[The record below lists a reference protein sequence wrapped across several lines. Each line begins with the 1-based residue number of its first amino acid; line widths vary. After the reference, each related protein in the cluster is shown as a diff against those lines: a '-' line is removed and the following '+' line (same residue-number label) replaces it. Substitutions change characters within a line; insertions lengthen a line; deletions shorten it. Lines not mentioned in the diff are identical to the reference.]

1 MNGEEFLDSLAWSL
15 LLVAHHSI
23 QIPQTEAEFEPVFRR
38 PLFLLQSHCTFLRQP
53 SQPAPPD
60 FPFTEP
66 MKPKGMTEAQFLD
79 LLQKVLPKATSDT
92 RLASSIFER
101 VAEEVR
107 LVNRLQSF
115 EKFCAQG
122 SLPDLEPATVAQY
135 ETQLNE
141 RFGEGNVTI
150 TPTEKGD
157 AIAVEIAL
165 PDDRKITNRIK
176 VVPPGEAEEEEVKQP
191 FVPFPVALPEDPD
204 LLWILARREDF
215 GPDEAMRAL
224 AKIEEEFW
232 ATKSGQ
238 KAQRDRVEKTFAE
251 FISRVPAAMLADSGM
266 KRHYKEP
273 EPRKTLQRLTG
284 GQAAK
289 AAPTNADIAAPLD
302 DEK

>member
-1 MNGEEFLDSLAWSL
+1 
-15 LLVAHHSI
+15 
-23 QIPQTEAEFEPVFRR
+23 
-38 PLFLLQSHCTFLRQP
+38 
-53 SQPAPPD
+53 
-60 FPFTEP
+60 

-79 LLQKVLPKATSDT
+79 LLHKVLPKATTDT
-92 RLASSIFER
+92 RLASAIYER

-107 LVNRLQSF
+107 LVNSLQSF

-135 ETQLNE
+135 ETQLTE
-141 RFGEGNVTI
+141 RFGEGNVTV
-150 TPTEKGD
+150 TPTESGD

-165 PDDRKITNRIK
+165 PDDRKVTNRIK
-176 VVPPGEAEEEEVKQP
+176 IVPPGEAEEEEVKQP
-191 FVPFPVALPEDPD
+191 FVPFPVALPEDLD

-238 KAQRDRVEKTFAE
+238 KAQRDRVEKSFAE
-251 FISRVPAAMLADSGM
+251 FISRVPAAALADSGM

-284 GQAAK
+284 GQTAK
-289 AAPTNADIAAPLD
+289 TASTTADIAAPWD
-302 DEK
+302 DGKK